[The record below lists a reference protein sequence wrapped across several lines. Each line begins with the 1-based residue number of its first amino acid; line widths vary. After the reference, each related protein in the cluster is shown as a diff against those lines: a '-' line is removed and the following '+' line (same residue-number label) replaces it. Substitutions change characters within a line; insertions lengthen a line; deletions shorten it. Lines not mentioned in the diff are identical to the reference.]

1 MSRYKSQDRA
11 KNSELNEEIVAQT
24 HIYKKLQS
32 ELANAEEYAISLE
45 ETKSLLDPAIEN
57 AKADVNLLK
66 QQKQRAAN
74 TIEAEKQAK
83 AKACRIINAHHL
95 QYDFE
100 RPAYIENDKTIN
112 LEEQEVYID
121 TWVDALE
128 RCKQLIK

>member
-1 MSRYKSQDRA
+1 MKYKSQDLA

-32 ELANAEEYAISLE
+32 ELANAEEYALGLE
-45 ETKSLLDPAIEN
+45 ETKSKIDTLLEN

-83 AKACRIINAHHL
+83 AKACRIINAHDLH
-95 QYDFE
+95 YDFNH
-100 RPAYIENDKTIN
+100 PAYIENDKTLN
-112 LEEQEVYID
+112 LEDQEVYID
-121 TWVDALE
+121 TWVDALD
-128 RCKQLIK
+128 RCKQLTQ